1 MPNIHRPIHAKERK
15 ILFSSLERIEDF
27 LSIRLAVYDWLLRPT
42 PSKLSARSLLAKR
55 NVSTLQVLLNG
66 LARVSNAEGHCLLTS
81 GDGTVGHCDKRFGGC
96 KLFHTPYKY
105 NYTHPSALLPREP
118 VMHYSTWVFASRPF
132 QLANEGDAADPICSV
147 FPVTIHRSSSRG
159 DYIDSTFLFFQ
170 LSTSDPSPQHIPT
183 IGHLWTEPVSGNPP
197 GKVDPA
203 RISVN
208 NHLSRQ
214 LTLGRRRASDEASSS

>member
-1 MPNIHRPIHAKERK
+1 
-15 ILFSSLERIEDF
+15 
-27 LSIRLAVYDWLLRPT
+27 
-42 PSKLSARSLLAKR
+42 
-55 NVSTLQVLLNG
+55 
-66 LARVSNAEGHCLLTS
+66 
-81 GDGTVGHCDKRFGGC
+81 
-96 KLFHTPYKY
+96 
-105 NYTHPSALLPREP
+105 
-118 VMHYSTWVFASRPF
+118 MHYSTWVFASRPF

-147 FPVTIHRSSSRG
+147 FPVTIHRSSSRSVDRTDIFRVTSRG